1 VFVEKN
7 MILVVTNSKWE
18 LQRKFVS
25 HSKNERNYSNDV
37 CWDVLQMDDANMTII
52 HNMIKLVN

>member
-1 VFVEKN
+1 